1 MLRSF
6 ILSKYQRSM
15 PYLYLTARQVN
26 RFYVRSFSRPTIPSV
41 PWKTLR
47 HTDSLMTYLWDIYEE
62 IEMLDVMQEDTTTL
76 KSLYDRLQGLLDYSV

>member
-6 ILSKYQRSM
+6 ILSKYQRSI

-26 RFYVRSFSRPTIPSV
+26 RFYVRSFSRLTI

-62 IEMLDVMQEDTTTL
+62 IEMLDVMQEDTTAL

>member
-6 ILSKYQRSM
+6 ILSKYQRSI
-15 PYLYLTARQVN
+15 PYLYLTARQLN
-26 RFYVRSFSRPTIPSV
+26 RFYARSFNRPTIPSI
-41 PWKTLR
+41 PWKALR

-62 IEMLDVMQEDTTTL
+62 IDVMQEDTTAL

>member
-6 ILSKYQRSM
+6 ILSKYQRSI
-15 PYLYLTARQVN
+15 PYLYLTARQLN
-26 RFYVRSFSRPTIPSV
+26 RFYVRSFNRPTTPSI

-62 IEMLDVMQEDTTTL
+62 IDVMQEDTTAL

>member
-6 ILSKYQRSM
+6 ILSKYQRSI

-26 RFYVRSFSRPTIPSV
+26 RFYVRSFSRPTIL
-41 PWKTLR
+41 WKTLR

-76 KSLYDRLQGLLDYSV
+76 QSLYDRLQGLLDYSV

>member
-6 ILSKYQRSM
+6 ILSKYQRSI

-26 RFYVRSFSRPTIPSV
+26 RFYVRSFSRPTIP
-41 PWKTLR
+41 WKTLR

-62 IEMLDVMQEDTTTL
+62 IDVMQEDTTAL
-76 KSLYDRLQGLLDYSV
+76 KSLYERLQGLLDYSA